1 MSWNVD
7 APEFVPGRRFT
18 PTTHPTEP
26 PQPPKE
32 VSLTSRSRDPC
43 HVSRVT
49 NGEPSSSSSSSG
61 MVSSARYSD
70 VTALHTEGGEVA
82 DVQSEVA
89 EGLFLESG
97 YTSSSSYLYN

>member
-1 MSWNVD
+1 
-7 APEFVPGRRFT
+7 
-18 PTTHPTEP
+18 
-26 PQPPKE
+26 
-32 VSLTSRSRDPC
+32 
-43 HVSRVT
+43 
-49 NGEPSSSSSSSG
+49 

-97 YTSSSSYLYN
+97 YILVLVVTYTIE